1 MNAAALKSAARC
13 AIHGLIGACLALG
26 CGVAFGQ
33 GIALKAGTDGAGLEL
48 QYAIGDHFGARLQ
61 IDGGTIEHTLNETNV
76 DYHAHLRFANV
87 LALADW
93 HPLGGVWRVSGGY
106 VYNQN
111 KFDLTGQPSS
121 GTFTINGNTYTA
133 DQVGSLRGTLSFS
146 HTAPYFGTGW
156 GTSPHG
162 HGLYGSV
169 DLGVQFQPNHV
180 SLTAVCGSA
189 IAGTATC
196 NQLGT
201 DAAAE
206 RARLQDKTNS
216 LRYWPLAQV
225 GIGWRF

>member
-1 MNAAALKSAARC
+1 MRAPAQKTAAHRTMR
-13 AIHGLIGACLALG
+13 GLLAACLSLAA
-26 CGVAFGQ
+26 GVASGQ

-48 QYAIGDHFGARLQ
+48 QYALGDHFGARLQ
-61 IDGGTIEHTLNETNV
+61 VDGGTVSHNLTESSV
-76 DYHAHLRFANV
+76 DYHARLRFSNA

-93 HPLGGVWRVSGGY
+93 HPFGGIWRVSGGV
-106 VYNQN
+106 VYNKN

-121 GTFTINGNTYTA
+121 GTFTLNGNTYPA
-133 DQVGSLRGTLSFS
+133 AEIGSLQGRLSFNRA
-146 HTAPYFGTGW
+146 APYAGTGW

-180 SLTAVCGSA
+180 SLTAVCGTA
-189 IAGTATC
+189 IQGTATC
-196 NQLGT
+196 TQLGT
-201 DAAAE
+201 DVAAE
-206 RARLQDKTNS
+206 RVKLQDKTDR